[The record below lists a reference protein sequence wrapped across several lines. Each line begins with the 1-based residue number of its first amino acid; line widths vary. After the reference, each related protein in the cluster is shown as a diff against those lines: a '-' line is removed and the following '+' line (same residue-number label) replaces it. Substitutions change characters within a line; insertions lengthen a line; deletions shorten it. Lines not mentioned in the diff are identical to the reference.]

1 MIDHLDH
8 LVLTTHNAEACTAF
22 YTRVLGMQLSTF
34 GENRQ
39 ALVYGAQKINV
50 HQYGHEF
57 KPKAHLPVP
66 GSLDLCF
73 ICNISLEELIAHLH
87 ATQTHIIEGPVT
99 RTGARG
105 PITSVYVRDPDL
117 NLIELARYEE

>member
-22 YTRVLGMQLSTF
+22 YTRVLGMQLITF

-57 KPKAHLPVP
+57 EPKAHLPVP

-73 ICNISLEELIAHLH
+73 ICNISLDEVITHLH